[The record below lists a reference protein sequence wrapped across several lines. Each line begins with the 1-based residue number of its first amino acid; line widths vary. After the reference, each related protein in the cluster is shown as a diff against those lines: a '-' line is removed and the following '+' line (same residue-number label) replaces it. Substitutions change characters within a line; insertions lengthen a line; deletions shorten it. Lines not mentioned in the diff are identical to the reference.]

1 MIDGPKRPAFAV
13 FCEGL
18 RQETGLRAGKT
29 GEEANQNDNSLF
41 YVFSEILSVFRIFC
55 IIRRCSIGGSEQE
68 GSVGTKRI
76 VV

>member
-1 MIDGPKRPAFAV
+1 MIDGPKRPAFAA

-41 YVFSEILSVFRIFC
+41 YVFSGILSVFRIFC
-55 IIRRCSIGGSEQE
+55 IIRRCSTGVFKPE

>member
-1 MIDGPKRPAFAV
+1 MIDGPKRPAFTA

-29 GEEANQNDNSLF
+29 VENANQNDNSLF
-41 YVFSEILSVFRIFC
+41 CVFSGILPVFHIFC
-55 IIRRCSIGGSEQE
+55 IIRHCSIGGYEQE
-68 GSVGTKRI
+68 GSVNTKMI

>member
-1 MIDGPKRPAFAV
+1 MIDGPKRPAFSA

-18 RQETGLRAGKT
+18 RQEMGLRAGKT

-41 YVFSEILSVFRIFC
+41 YVFSGILPVFRLFC
-55 IIRRCSIGGSEQE
+55 IIRHCSIGVFEPE
-68 GSVGTKRI
+68 GSVGTKLI